1 MAKAPDPD
9 PLDLARTATCPIC
22 KGTFATCGS
31 EAQHS
36 PFCSNRC
43 KLVDLSRWL
52 GEEYRVA
59 GTMMGDGAGIDPLSL
74 DEEDYP

>member
-1 MAKAPDPD
+1 MSDPAICPTCNMRLPDKTADGVAPPS
-9 PLDLARTATCPIC
+9 R
-22 KGTFATCGS
+22 
-31 EAQHS
+31 

-59 GTMMGDGAGIDPLSL
+59 GPPVGDGFAPDDDL
-74 DEEDYP
+74 EDSHEA